1 MIVVAW
7 IVFAIVAGV
16 VGSGRN
22 IGFWG
27 AFLLSLV
34 LSPLIGLIIAFA
46 SARTE
51 PEKVIPVNPAG
62 TTLNTS
68 VTEELIKLKKLL
80 DDGVITKD
88 EFDMQKYK
96 LLTK

>member
-7 IVFAIVAGV
+7 IIFSIVAGV

-27 AFLLSLV
+27 AFLLSLL

-46 SARTE
+46 SARSE
-51 PEKVIPVNPAG
+51 PEKATLINPVNSTINA
-62 TTLNTS
+62 S
-68 VTEELIKLKKLL
+68 VTDELTKLKKLM